1 MRVFGTP
8 RAELG
13 GPCPPKV
20 LPSLFLILGWAAVAP
35 PGASGQWLE
44 APGRGW
50 VDVAVYHQDTREAYD
65 SRGTVRPFSG
75 DGHAVSTSTFLTVAG
90 GIAPGLDAWI
100 QLPYHRLEYD
110 DAVDDRLR
118 SGIGDTR
125 FYLRTAPL
133 RYLGTDFPFAVRA
146 GLKEPV
152 GDFRV
157 DAETIPLGDGQRDW
171 EVMAEA
177 GHSFHP
183 ASGYLGG
190 WVGYRWRELNGE
202 TGRDFGDEVFFL
214 VQGGAS
220 SGPWSFQVVAEGLE
234 TVTDPSVLGLVVESL
249 ERRLLTLAPSLGL
262 SIGPGTAS
270 LGARFTLGGRNLP
283 AGHALTAGY
292 FTRWGF

>member
-1 MRVFGTP
+1 MRRVETRRDEVGNP
-8 RAELG
+8 WS
-13 GPCPPKV
+13 PKI
-20 LPSLFLILGWAAVAP
+20 LPALIIILGWAAVAT
-35 PGASGQWLE
+35 PGASAQWLE
-44 APGRGW
+44 APGQGW
-50 VDVAVYHQDTREAYD
+50 VDLVVYHQDTREAYD
-65 SRGTVRPFSG
+65 SRGTPRPFSG

-118 SGIGDTR
+118 RGIGDTR
-125 FYLRTAPL
+125 LYLRTAPL
-133 RYLGTDFPFAVRA
+133 RYLGIDFPLAVRA

-157 DAETIPLGDGQRDW
+157 DAEVIPLGDGQRDW
-171 EVMAEA
+171 ELLTEV
-177 GHSFHP
+177 GHSFYP
-183 ASGYLGG
+183 SPGYVSG
-190 WVGYRWRELNGE
+190 WVGYRWREFNEE
-202 TGRDFGDEVFFL
+202 TGRDFGDEIFFL

-220 SGPWSFQVVAEGLE
+220 SGPWSFEVVAEGLE

-249 ERRLLTLAPSLGL
+249 ERRLLTLAPSVGF

-270 LGARFTLGGRNLP
+270 LGARFTLNGRNLP